1 LTTLIT
7 IQQTTDD
14 FGVDEFSKWSYDE
27 PRIEATDIPRFEFTV
42 PNQSGI
48 PAHSL
53 FVGKTIRIKRLGET
67 QFTGV
72 VESCDLPKGKEAATM
87 AVIRG
92 VHEGYHKLRRN
103 ICSSYD
109 FDEDG
114 DPATTRDA
122 VTINPWFPFIFREP
136 ASTLD
141 VYSNGYPVHFFTVD
155 TMMQAFAGLK
165 FAYQIDFQDNS
176 HFLASDIYTTTNKMQ
191 VYRDGPT
198 GDRRFCL
205 QRTRKN
211 GSGFTGVTTEKIE
224 SIPLMNGD
232 PYIRRMGNISVVDV
246 VLVGTRNGTDNPVM
260 DVCRDAGDASGAGL
274 VNNVTRTYTAV
285 SLTHVANY
293 NGSGMSAW
301 TGSVNIGADAASEKA
316 MLGFRIGIPG
326 TDGSASTTKV
336 YYGAFLATT
345 VSDTDLT
352 AGTITAYSAPTLDG
366 TRGSERNAA
375 EGDFHGLNR
384 LEAVERL
391 RLTTDAAIVDN
402 PSAKWDAYVDGNLAF
417 HFVQRRGSNVNRE
430 YSFGAGNLVSVHP
443 TFYGGDIY
451 YQVIAL
457 GPGSG
462 IAQTRIVNKTAFSS
476 GGLYDTALDPTPQG
490 TGTSQYAPIARLGYF
505 TDSEESSI
513 VALARKAHSAM
524 ALHRAPTETYRIEVL
539 NEALRFFGTGDSI
552 RVVEVVTRANG
563 YLRVVSLSRS
573 GDGADREKLSITIG
587 EKAPT
592 IHDTVSTGASRTD
605 RLTVSGK
612 SQPAALGLAG
622 NGVYFDKDFLGVY
635 PLDLPDPERTAKV
648 FLKFA
653 TRPWMTTSKTADFTG
668 ITSGS
673 GGGTTVTSAG
683 GGGSTVTSA
692 SGGSSSPTS
701 AATAPGNTDNRV
713 VSTGTNRSFGS
724 DNTATISVGS
734 SMNSGATW
742 TTVTLTTLEGA
753 WLTGNIESNTDNSG
767 LRLRLEV
774 RAEPLSVYE
783 IVGDFP
789 IDNIDD
795 NEIASY
801 SVFIPSAYLLAL
813 GYTGMSGARV
823 TVFNVGGASASV
835 TINNSGAAPVSGM
848 VEIPTHLHA
857 HAATHTHTV
866 TIGSHTHDVT
876 IGSHTHD
883 VTIGN
888 HTHTFGATQIPLK
901 FGPYFFAGDSVATPT
916 AANSPKYGPFNLSV
930 DPADANGDGIPSTA
944 EFDAKKHPNTFG
956 LYSASQEGEI
966 EITGLLN
973 TEANEQFTPSHKIV
987 LRGVGDSGNDNV
999 GGLCVVDIRHRIVY
1013 REDPE

>member
-1 LTTLIT
+1 MTTLIS

-14 FGVDEFSKWSYDE
+14 FAVDEFTKWGYDE

-42 PNQSGI
+42 PNKSGI

-72 VESCDLPKGKEAATM
+72 VESCDLPKGKEATTM
-87 AVIRG
+87 AIIRG
-92 VHEGYHKLRRN
+92 VHEGYHKMRRN

-114 DPATTRDA
+114 DPSTTRDA

-176 HFLASDIYTTTNKMQ
+176 HLLASDIYTTTNKMQ
-191 VYRDGPT
+191 VYRDGPS

-232 PYIRRMGNISVVDV
+232 PYIRKMGNISVVDV
-246 VLVGTRNGTDNPVM
+246 VLVGTRNGTDDPVM

-274 VNNVTRTYTAV
+274 VNNVARTYTAV

-301 TGSVNIGADAASEKA
+301 TGSVNIGSDAASEKG

-326 TDGSASTTKV
+326 TDGSANTTKV

-505 TDSEESSI
+505 TDSEETSI

-539 NEALRFFGTGDSI
+539 NEGLRFFGTGDSI

-573 GDGADREKLSITIG
+573 GDGADREKLTLTIG

-653 TRPWMTTSKTADFTG
+653 TRPWMTSSKTADFTG
-668 ITSGS
+668 VTSGS
-673 GGGTTVTSAG
+673 GGATTVTSAG

-692 SGGSSSPTS
+692 GGGSSSPTS
-701 AATAPGNTDNRV
+701 APTSPGTSDVQSVPAAATTTFTDGASGISVSSGVENTTDLRDTTADGENVVANLEGFIIRWEITSSTASAVWQVQPVLEGNN
-713 VSTGTNRSFGS
+713 GTNI
-724 DNTATISVGS
+724 T
-734 SMNSGATW
+734 GA
-742 TTVTLTTLEGA
+742 
-753 WLTGNIESNTDNSG
+753 
-767 LRLRLEV
+767 
-774 RAEPLSVYE
+774 YE
-783 IVGDFP
+783 H
-789 IDNIDD
+789 IDNLDSGETTSGWI
-795 NEIASY
+795 
-801 SVFIPSAYLLAL
+801 FIPSAFILGVSLAPSSI
-813 GYTGMSGARV
+813 TAAHVKVR
-823 TVFNVGGASASV
+823 NVGGGSQTFGGSLNVFAV
-835 TINNSGAAPVSGM
+835 PR
-848 VEIPTHLHA
+848 HA
-857 HAATHTHTV
+857 HPHSATHTHTV
-866 TIGSHTHDVT
+866 TIASHTHDVT
-876 IGSHTHD
+876 INSHTHE

-888 HTHTFGATQIPLK
+888 HTHAFGATQVPLK

-916 AANSPKYGPFNLSV
+916 AANSPKYGPFTLSV
-930 DPADANGDGIPSTA
+930 DPADANGDGIPDTT
-944 EFDAKKHPNTFG
+944 EFNAKKHPNTFG

-973 TEANEQFTPSHKIV
+973 TEANEQFTASHKVV
-987 LRGVGDSGNDNV
+987 LRGVGDSGNDNI